1 MSDTPAI
8 LICSHGS
15 RDPRAVEEFGLV
27 ARALEARLPGRLVSS
42 GYLEFARPTITESL
56 ENLVAQGA
64 REVWALPGMLFAAMH
79 MKTDIPAEL
88 DAFSKAHPEIT
99 IRFGGEL
106 GLDWRMMEAAK
117 ARIETALDAA
127 DEAFGKVARKDTLLI
142 VVGRGTSDP
151 DANGNIAK
159 VARMLWDVMGFGWV
173 EAGFSGL
180 AQPTAD
186 VVMLR
191 ELQRDAFRRVVVFPY
206 FLFTGILV
214 DRIYDWSEAVADRF
228 PEVQI
233 VKVPYLKDHPRVIE
247 TFMERL
253 HDIARDETGSTDR
266 LAQYRAWKQAG
277 EPLEGEPWMKKQ
289 FDDHHH
295 EHAHGECGCGGH
307 GHAHPHAE
315 VVAAEPAHEGCCGGT
330 RAHEEDHE
338 CCGGHG
344 HAHAEE
350 EHECC
355 GGHGHAEEEHECC
368 GGHGHHHEDEKHEH
382 AHAHADGGCGCG
394 GKH

>member
-1 MSDTPAI
+1 MSSKPAI

-27 ARALEARLPGRLVSS
+27 AKALGERLPDAVVKS

-56 ENLVAQGA
+56 EALAAEGA
-64 REVWALPGMLFAAMH
+64 TEIWALPGMLFAAMH

-88 DAFSKAHPEIT
+88 DAFGRKHPEIAL
-99 IRFGGEL
+99 RFGAEL

-117 ARIETALDAA
+117 DRIEAALAVA
-127 DEAFGKVARKDTLLI
+127 DQTFGKVSRKDTLLV

-214 DRIYDWSEAVADRF
+214 DRIYDWADAVADRY
-228 PEVQI
+228 PEVQ
-233 VKVPYLKDHPRVIE
+233 VVTVPYLKDHPRVIE

-253 HDIARDETGSTDR
+253 QDIARDAAGSHDR

-277 EPLEGEPWMKKQ
+277 EPLEGEPWMKKL
-289 FDDHHH
+289 FEH
-295 EHAHGECGCGGH
+295 EHGHGGCGCGGH
-307 GHAHPHAE
+307 GHHHHEEAHDHEHAE
-315 VVAAEPAHEGCCGGT
+315 GGCCGGHGH
-330 RAHEEDHE
+330 AHEDDHECCGGHGHADDDHE

-344 HAHAEE
+344 HAH
-350 EHECC
+350 
-355 GGHGHAEEEHECC
+355 
-368 GGHGHHHEDEKHEH
+368 DEKHEH
-382 AHAHADGGCGCG
+382 AHEHAHGGCGCG

>member
-27 ARALEARLPGRLVSS
+27 AKALGARLPDSTVAS
-42 GYLEFARPTITESL
+42 GFLEFARPTITESL
-56 ENLVAQGA
+56 EALVADGA
-64 REVWALPGMLFAAMH
+64 TEIWALPGMLFAAMH

-88 DAFSKAHPEIT
+88 DAFGKAHPEVAL
-99 IRFGGEL
+99 RFGAEL

-117 ARIETALDAA
+117 DRIETALAAA
-127 DEAFGKVARKDTLLI
+127 DKTFGKVARKDTLLV

-180 AQPTAD
+180 AHPTAD

-214 DRIYDWSEAVADRF
+214 DRIYDWADAVADRY
-228 PEVQI
+228 PEVQ
-233 VKVPYLKDHPRVIE
+233 VVTVPYLKDHPRVIE

-253 HDIARDETGSTDR
+253 QDIARDATGSLDR

-277 EPLEGEPWMKKQ
+277 EPLEGEPWMKKL
-289 FDDHHH
+289 FEH
-295 EHAHGECGCGGH
+295 EHGHGGCGCGGH
-307 GHAHPHAE
+307 GHHHHEEAHDHEHAE
-315 VVAAEPAHEGCCGGT
+315 GGCCGGHGH
-330 RAHEEDHE
+330 AHDDDHECCGGHGHADDDHE

-344 HAHAEE
+344 HAH
-350 EHECC
+350 EHE
-355 GGHGHAEEEHECC
+355 
-368 GGHGHHHEDEKHEH
+368 HEH
-382 AHAHADGGCGCG
+382 AHEHGGCGCG

>member
-1 MSDTPAI
+1 MSATPAI

-27 ARALEARLPGRLVSS
+27 AQALGARLPDAVVKS

-56 ENLVAQGA
+56 EALAAEGA
-64 REVWALPGMLFAAMH
+64 TEIWALPGMLFAAMH

-88 DAFSKAHPEIT
+88 DAFGRKHPEIAL
-99 IRFGGEL
+99 RFGAEL
-106 GLDWRMMEAAK
+106 GLDWRMLEAAK
-117 ARIETALDAA
+117 DRIETALDAA
-127 DEAFGKVARKDTLLI
+127 DRTFGKVARRDTLLV

-151 DANGNIAK
+151 DANGNVAK

-180 AQPTAD
+180 AHPTAD

-214 DRIYDWSEAVADRF
+214 DRIYDWADAVADRY
-228 PEVQI
+228 PEVQ
-233 VKVPYLKDHPRVIE
+233 VVTVPYLKDHPRVIE

-253 HDIARDETGSTDR
+253 QDIARDSSGGQDR

-277 EPLEGEPWMKKQ
+277 EPLEGEPWMKKL
-289 FDDHHH
+289 FEHEHGGCCGGHGHHH
-295 EHAHGECGCGGH
+295 HKDEAQEHAHDHGEGCCGGH
-307 GHAHPHAE
+307 GHAHAH
-315 VVAAEPAHEGCCGGT
+315 AHEDDHECCGGKGH
-330 RAHEEDHE
+330 ADDDHE

-344 HAHAEE
+344 HAHDH
-350 EHECC
+350 EH
-355 GGHGHAEEEHECC
+355 
-368 GGHGHHHEDEKHEH
+368 KHEH
-382 AHAHADGGCGCG
+382 AHEHAHGGCGCG

>member
-1 MSDTPAI
+1 MSDAPAI

-27 ARALEARLPGRLVSS
+27 AQALGARLPDALVKS

-56 ENLVAQGA
+56 EALAAEGA
-64 REVWALPGMLFAAMH
+64 TEIWALPGMLFAAMH

-88 DAFSKAHPEIT
+88 DAFGRKHPEIT
-99 IRFGGEL
+99 LRFGAEL
-106 GLDWRMMEAAK
+106 GLDWRMLEAAK
-117 ARIETALDAA
+117 DRIEAALAAA
-127 DEAFGKVARKDTLLI
+127 DETFGKVSRRDTLLV

-180 AQPTAD
+180 AHPTAD

-214 DRIYDWSEAVADRF
+214 DRIYDWADAVADRY

-233 VKVPYLKDHPRVIE
+233 VTVPYLKDHPRVIE
-247 TFMERL
+247 TFLERL
-253 HDIARDETGSTDR
+253 QDIARDTTGGLDR
-266 LAQYRAWKQAG
+266 LAQFRAWKQAG
-277 EPLEGEPWMKKQ
+277 EPLEGEPWMKKV
-289 FDDHHH
+289 FEHEHGGCCGGHGHHHHH
-295 EHAHGECGCGGH
+295 EEEAHGHDHAEGGCCGGH
-307 GHAHPHAE
+307 GHAEKAD
-315 VVAAEPAHEGCCGGT
+315 
-330 RAHEEDHE
+330 DHE

-344 HAHAEE
+344 HADDD
-350 EHECC
+350 HECC
-355 GGHGHAEEEHECC
+355 GGHGHEHK
-368 GGHGHHHEDEKHEH
+368 HEHEH
-382 AHAHADGGCGCG
+382 AHAHGHGGCGCG

>member
-1 MSDTPAI
+1 MSDKPAI

-27 ARALEARLPGRLVSS
+27 AKALGERLPDSMVAS
-42 GYLEFARPTITESL
+42 GYLEFARPTITEPL
-56 ENLVAQGA
+56 EALAAQGA
-64 REVWALPGMLFAAMH
+64 TEIWALPGMLFAAMH

-88 DAFSKAHPEIT
+88 DAFGKAHPEIAL
-99 IRFGGEL
+99 RFGPEL
-106 GLDWRMMEAAK
+106 GLDWRMLEAAK
-117 ARIETALDAA
+117 ERIETAVKIA
-127 DEAFGKVARKDTLLI
+127 DETWGAVARKDTLLV

-180 AQPTAD
+180 AHPTAD

-191 ELQRDAFRRVVVFPY
+191 ELQRGAFRRVVVFPY

-214 DRIYDWSEAVADRF
+214 DRIYDWADAVADRF
-228 PEVQI
+228 TGVQ
-233 VKVPYLKDHPRVIE
+233 VVAVPYLRDHPRVIE

-253 HDIARDETGSTDR
+253 QDIARDTLGSQDR

-277 EPLEGEPWMKKQ
+277 EPLEGEPWMKKL
-289 FDDHHH
+289 FEH
-295 EHAHGECGCGGH
+295 EHGHGGCGCGGH
-307 GHAHPHAE
+307 GHHH
-315 VVAAEPAHEGCCGGT
+315 H
-330 RAHEEDHE
+330 HEEEAHAHDHGE
-338 CCGGHG
+338 GCCGGHG
-344 HAHAEE
+344 HAHEE

-355 GGHGHAEEEHECC
+355 GGHGHADDHECC
-368 GGHGHHHEDEKHEH
+368 GGHGHADDHECCGGHGHEEKPAHEH
-382 AHAHADGGCGCG
+382 AHGGCGCG